1 MKLIPLTKGYFA
13 QVDDEDYD
21 WLMQWKW
28 QVFIDPNNVY
38 ARRDGPRKVNGKR
51 PHIWMHRLIMD
62 TPDDM
67 QCDHGDH
74 NGLNNQRLNLE
85 NCSRSQNQFNR
96 RKKKNCSSIYV
107 GVTYEPKKKLYRA
120 CIRTMGVRYN
130 LGRFKFEEDAARAYD
145 RKAIELFGKHAH
157 LNFK

>member
-1 MKLIPLTKGYFA
+1 MKLIPLTQGYFA
-13 QVDDEDYD
+13 QVDDADYN

-28 QVFIDPNNVY
+28 QAFIDPNNVY
-38 ARRDGPRKVNGKR
+38 ARRDEKKVNGKR
-51 PHIWMHRLIMD
+51 PHIWMHRQIMN

-74 NGLNNQRLNLE
+74 NGLNCQRENLK
-85 NCSRSQNQFNR
+85 NCTRSQNQFNR
-96 RKKKNCSSIYV
+96 RKKENCSSKYI

-120 CIRTMGVRYN
+120 CLSLMGTKFR
-130 LGRFKFEEDAARAYD
+130 LGRFKLEEDAAKAYD
-145 RKAIELFGKHAH
+145 KKAKELFGDSAH